1 MSLDAIREQI
11 KVILSGVAGIGIIYD
26 YERLSVDWNKY
37 LDLFKDKDGRINVL
51 MFSLEKSQKGQT
63 SQGEQEKA
71 RIFRFRGIMGLKDAE
86 ATGILFED
94 LVDRV
99 QAKFDDYET
108 LNDTCLTINP
118 DWGPMS
124 GELGYQI
131 DLIEPRMF
139 GNVLCHYHEGRL
151 CAIETIEI

>member
-1 MSLDAIREQI
+1 MGLAAIREQI
-11 KVILSGVAGIGIIYD
+11 KVILSTVEGIGVVHD
-26 YERLSVDWNKY
+26 HERLATEWNKY
-37 LDLFKDKDGRINVL
+37 LDLFKDADGRINGW
-51 MFSLEKSQKGQT
+51 MFALEKSQKAQV
-63 SQGEQEKA
+63 SQGEQEEA
-71 RIFRFRGIMGLKDAE
+71 RVFIFRGFMGLKDAGD
-86 ATGILFED
+86 TGLLFED

-99 QAKFDDYET
+99 QSIFDDYET

-124 GELGYQI
+124 GAMGYQI

-151 CAIETIEI
+151 CAIETIER